1 MAFKHKT
8 DQALNEWVGTYT
20 SETEHGEDEARKF
33 YCFVSQYLQDH
44 GYKMNQRAMNDAIKG
59 MIRQRGF
66 ALGKAQ
72 EQRLR
77 ARYFSGSDS

>member
-1 MAFKHKT
+1 MGRHVY
-8 DQALNEWVGTYT
+8 LRN
-20 SETEHGEDEARKF
+20 EHGEDEARKF

-72 EQRLR
+72 EQRLSER
-77 ARYFSGSDS
+77 VTSAGQILDFLKVTGRW